1 MVNEWVMI
9 CLVKCVVLRS
19 VHVLF
24 SLSCRLV
31 LSFEAMKKK
40 KKQPCLR
47 ASFFSLASS
56 FSFSRVIF
64 R

>member
-31 LSFEAMKKK
+31 LSFEAMWKKK
-40 KKQPCLR
+40 KP
-47 ASFFSLASS
+47 
-56 FSFSRVIF
+56 
-64 R
+64 